1 MRHTVS
7 GNRAGLLL
15 RTLVLGG
22 VSTMALAFAAP
33 GFAQTAAPAAAPAAA
48 PSSDSTL
55 VVVTG
60 LRGSLQKSLNVK
72 KNAVGVVDAISAE
85 DIGKF
90 PDSSL
95 AAAIQ
100 RIPGISVSRGVSSMS
115 STGSTTSTG
124 GATEITVRGFGP
136 TFNETLYDG
145 REAATGTTTRAFDMS
160 SVGSDYVGEVDILK
174 TPDATLSSGAI
185 GATVNIKFPKP
196 FDHPGFQFSAGG
208 DYSKASKADGTGS
221 GGFLLSDTFANDT
234 IGILADYHTSD
245 KKTSGN
251 HLNIQGWEGT
261 TINGSQLAT
270 PTTAT
275 GINAWFIQDYGIYH
289 EETDEKRVDGR
300 LAFQWR
306 PNENWDITLDDNYSK
321 DTTQQYQY
329 GMSVWFSAANL
340 TNIKQASDGTIT
352 SFNQPGTPQD
362 FQAQFNGQVLENN
375 DVGLNVKWNVNDK
388 FKVMADI
395 AQSTSKLNP
404 QGQYSSL
411 DMDYGYGGTN
421 TTNLGLTGVGVN
433 ALPYLTNYG
442 PNGNASQFENAA
454 IIGSHVVPITSTQN
468 DDTINQ
474 AKLEA
479 KWSEDNLVLTGG
491 IQYIDD
497 DKKLSEYDTQTNN
510 DWQAFAGYGPASGG
524 NGVALPASWF
534 TNSFSTANFIRGFG
548 NAGNLPPQI
557 LETNPFT
564 ILNYLNGLGSNPATI
579 AAANANCGCNYSG
592 TIQMALNPSLQQE
605 IKEQTFAFYGNM
617 LFKSKI
623 EDMPLTV
630 NVGIRD
636 EQTNVVSTGE
646 GELPISLQQQTSDL
660 TAYKTIF
667 SALTPERGTNKY
679 RYLLP
684 NIDINLQ
691 VNDQWKVRFDAS
703 RTLTRPPLS
712 DLTPDFNYSASPRV
726 GQLTGS
732 VGSPTLLP
740 FLSDNI
746 DIGAEWYYN
755 RNSYLSADVFVK
767 DVTNFINNTSFTQT
781 LAGVPEVNT
790 SGVTTST
797 SSTWTI
803 STNENSGSAEVTGLE
818 LAWQHVFGDT
828 GWGYQANAT
837 FVHTNNPYNPNQLGT
852 SSALPG
858 LANSANFVGF
868 YDKNG
873 LQARIAVNYRAA
885 YLDHFGQLQNGS
897 AFGIEPTF
905 VNSSTTVDFSGSYA
919 FAKNWSVYLTGDN
932 LTNETYSTH
941 GRYKEQLL
949 DAVDYGQRWTV
960 GFHYKY

>member
-1 MRHTVS
+1 MRSTVTGDRVS
-7 GNRAGLLL
+7 RLL
-15 RTLVLGG
+15 RTAVLGG

-33 GFAQTAAPAAAPAAA
+33 GFAQTAAAPAPATPAA
-48 PSSDSTL
+48 SSDSTV

-100 RIPGISVSRGVSSMS
+100 RIPGISVSRGVSSMA

-145 REAATGTTTRAFDMS
+145 REAATGTNTRAFDMS

-208 DYSKASKADGTGS
+208 DYSKGSKADGTGS
-221 GGFLLSDTFANDT
+221 GGFLISDTFANDT
-234 IGILADYHTSD
+234 LGILADYHTSD
-245 KKTSGN
+245 KKTSAN
-251 HLNIQGWEGT
+251 HINIQGWEGT
-261 TINGSQLAT
+261 TIAGSQLAT
-270 PTTAT
+270 PTSASA
-275 GINAWFIQDYGIYH
+275 INAWYIQDYGIYH
-289 EETDEKRVDGR
+289 EETDEKRTDGR
-300 LAFQWR
+300 LALQWR
-306 PNENWDITLDDNYSK
+306 PNSDWDITLDDNYSK
-321 DTTQQYQY
+321 DTVQQYQY
-329 GMSVWFSAANL
+329 GMSVWFSAGSL
-340 TNIKQASDGTIT
+340 TNITQASDGTIT
-352 SFNQPGTPQD
+352 SFTQPGTPQD
-362 FQAQFNGQVLENN
+362 FQAQFNGQVLQNN
-375 DVGLNVKWNVNDK
+375 DIGLNVKWNASDK
-388 FKVMADI
+388 LKLLVDVAESD
-395 AQSTSKLNP
+395 SKLNP
-404 QGQYSSL
+404 NGQYSSL

-421 TTNLGLTGVGVN
+421 TTNLGLTGVAVG
-433 ALPYLTNYG
+433 AIPYLTNYG
-442 PNGNASQFENAA
+442 PNGNAAEFEDPAL
-454 IIGSHVVPITSTQN
+454 IGSHVAPLTSQRN
-468 DDTINQ
+468 DDRIDQ
-474 AKLEA
+474 GKFEA
-479 KWSEDNLVLTGG
+479 KWSEDDLVLTAGV
-491 IQYIDD
+491 QYVTD
-497 DKKLSEYDTQTNN
+497 DKKLSEYDTFTNN
-510 DWQAFAGYGPASGG
+510 DWQAFSGYGPASGG
-524 NGVALPASWF
+524 GGVSLPASWF
-534 TNSFSTANFIRGFG
+534 TNSFSTSDFIHGFG
-548 NAGNLPPQI
+548 NSGNLPPEI

-564 ILNYLNGLGSNPATI
+564 ILNYLNGLGSNPAAI
-579 AAANANCGCNYSG
+579 AAANADCKCNYNG
-592 TIQMALNPSLQQE
+592 TITMAESPSSLQE
-605 IKEQTFAFYGNM
+605 VKESTLAFYGNM

-630 NVGIRD
+630 NIGLRD
-636 EQTNVVSTGE
+636 EQTDVVSTGE
-646 GELPISLQQQTSDL
+646 GQLPVYLQVQTNDH
-660 TAYKTIF
+660 TAYETIF
-667 SALTPERGTNKY
+667 GAITPERGTNKY

-703 RTLTRPPLS
+703 RTLTRPPIS
-712 DLTPDFNYSASPRV
+712 DLTPDFNYSSGPRV
-726 GQLTGS
+726 GQLTGTA
-732 VGSPTLLP
+732 GTPTLLP

-746 DIGAEWYYN
+746 DVGAEWYYN

-767 DVTNFINNTSFTQT
+767 DVTNFINNNSFTQT
-781 LAGVPEVNT
+781 LTGVPEEDANGNVT
-790 SGVTTST
+790 SS

-803 STNENSGSAEVTGLE
+803 SDNANSGSAEVTGLE

-837 FVHTNNPYNPNQLGT
+837 FVHTNNPYNPNLLGT

-873 LQARIAVNYRAA
+873 LQARIAVNYRAS

-897 AFGIEPTF
+897 SFGIEPTF
-905 VNSSTTVDFSGSYA
+905 VNSATTVDFSGSYA
-919 FAKNWSVYLTGDN
+919 FARNWSIYLTGDN

-949 DAVDYGQRWTV
+949 DAVDYGSRWTV